1 MMKTVYADGTAVPT
15 GICIQVDHYEQEF
28 TLKISSMRHISAE
41 TLKDLIQQKFK
52 VLEIQKCGEL
62 VVAR

>member
-1 MMKTVYADGTAVPT
+1 MPTVYGDGTAVPN
-15 GICIQVDHYEQEF
+15 GVCVQVDHYEQEF
-28 TLKISSMRHISAE
+28 TVKISSMRHISAE

-52 VLEIQKCGEL
+52 VLEIQKSREL